1 MPKQSKIFQVEALT
15 YSDNF
20 DSLVERHFRSR
31 PFHRAEDNGAY
42 NVTKFVEKFGGKL
55 IRSRQEYL
63 PAPSGLS
70 TQLEWASLCFQLEDE
85 VFVTMMAKG
94 NSLVRG
100 RTGEDEYKITVTA
113 ASPEK
118 VGLVLS
124 DLRREFLG
132 VSDDKG
138 PAFFIMTGGR
148 RAQRAPLE
156 AKHLLDPTR
165 LALHY
170 GEDFPAWTDEFL
182 RNLSEPG
189 ISILRGETGTGK
201 TSFLRHAMC
210 AVSKTHRFYF
220 VPVDNFGL
228 LSSGSLTEFWKG
240 EQREYPS
247 ASKVLVLEDAEALL
261 AERDRHKHSPVAAV
275 LNLTDGLMTQFIKLH
290 LICTLNCKADD
301 VDPALLRP
309 GRLRFFRNFERIP
322 RARAVRL
329 AELYNV
335 TLADK
340 ADFSLAEIFA
350 SPNFS
355 KNTAGAVKDR
365 GPVGFAN

>member
-1 MPKQSKIFQVEALT
+1 
-15 YSDNF
+15 
-20 DSLVERHFRSR
+20 
-31 PFHRAEDNGAY
+31 
-42 NVTKFVEKFGGKL
+42 
-55 IRSRQEYL
+55 
-63 PAPSGLS
+63 
-70 TQLEWASLCFQLEDE
+70 
-85 VFVTMMAKG
+85 
-94 NSLVRG
+94 
-100 RTGEDEYKITVTA
+100 
-113 ASPEK
+113 
-118 VGLVLS
+118 
-124 DLRREFLG
+124 
-132 VSDDKG
+132 
-138 PAFFIMTGGR
+138 
-148 RAQRAPLE
+148 
-156 AKHLLDPTR
+156 
-165 LALHY
+165 
-170 GEDFPAWTDEFL
+170 
-182 RNLSEPG
+182 
-189 ISILRGETGTGK
+189 
-201 TSFLRHAMC
+201 MC

-322 RARAVRL
+322 RARAIRL

-335 TLADK
+335 SLADK
-340 ADFSLAEIFA
+340 ANFSLAEIFA